1 MITAANIAP
10 HCPVYFMALMM
21 FSRPTPTGA
30 MESLEVKIRA
40 IKNSFHTDI
49 KLKMVT
55 VTMAGCTRGSM
66 IFRKVL
72 GALHPSR

>member
-1 MITAANIAP
+1 
-10 HCPVYFMALMM
+10 
-21 FSRPTPTGA
+21 